1 MSNEL
6 RNFLALSYDELEQLN
21 LKAKEQRQKRVAVHK
36 IQEERIKYLTDEK
49 RIKAVTVLFSDLEGR
64 LHMLDYDKKFL
75 VKSWDNLTFDGS
87 SIRGFTAQR
96 ESDLRLAMDWAS
108 FYWAPADVFGSGKV
122 LVFGEVIDK
131 DGSPYSADIRGRL
144 KGFAGEMYKNEEY
157 TLNAANEIEGFL
169 FQGSD
174 AERRYNETGK
184 FEYVNT
190 GGYYHSLP
198 GDPLRT
204 FIDTTAEVQ
213 RAMGFQNEKDHP
225 EVAPSQ
231 FEINYGYGE
240 VVQAAD
246 QIQLYKLICRQVATR
261 MGLTACFLPKP
272 VVGVNG
278 NGMHTN
284 VSISK
289 GGKNIYWDPKGEE
302 KLSKFGWAF
311 VDRILTHGNDI
322 CLLLNASVNAYRR
335 LDPHFEAPNQL
346 KASPV
351 DRGSMIRIPIGNERS
366 MRVEVR
372 SVAPDA
378 NPYLVMYSIFRTG
391 IEGETAKIKNL
402 RQAERYLPDNVYL
415 ALDNFR
421 KADWTT
427 KLLGEDVKARYGAL
441 KQAAADRCAR
451 HSARLSKCRKCSTT
465 TRSTINSCG
474 ICFRQIPQGSGEWGG
489 SPVTKSTRFS
499 LVHSSHSRRRAHALN
514 RSGRLRHSWPL
525 LRPMPRRFLPYW
537 LRPSMLLR
545 CAQRCNRRTSPSP
558 QQRARSTAAS
568 SHRAF
573 RSWSWR
579 RSAFGSHGPYPG

>member
-1 MSNEL
+1 MTNEL
-6 RNFLALSYDELEQLN
+6 RNFLALSYDELEDLN
-21 LKAKEQRQKRVAVHK
+21 LEAKEQRKNRVAAHK

-75 VKSWDNLTFDGS
+75 IKSWDNLTFDGS

-96 ESDLRLAMDWAS
+96 ESDLRLAMDWGS
-108 FYWAPADVFGSGKV
+108 FYWAPADMFGSGKV
-122 LVFGEVIDK
+122 LVFGQVIDK
-131 DGSPYSADIRGRL
+131 DGSPYSADIRGVL
-144 KGFAGEMYKNEEY
+144 KGYAEQLHKKEGY

-169 FQGSD
+169 FKGAD
-174 AERRYNETGK
+174 AERRYHNNGG

-198 GDPLRT
+198 GDLLRT

-246 QIQLYKLICRQVATR
+246 QIQLYKLICRQVATK

-284 VSISK
+284 VSISES
-289 GGKNIYWDPKGEE
+289 GKNLCWDPKGEE

-311 VDRILTHGNDI
+311 VDRVLTHANDI
-322 CLLLNASVNAYRR
+322 CLLLNASVNSYRR
-335 LDPHFEAPNQL
+335 LDPHFEAPNQI

-351 DRGSMIRIPIGNERS
+351 DRGSMIRIPIGNEKS

-378 NPYLVMYSIFRTG
+378 NPYLVMYSIFKTG
-391 IEGETAKIKNL
+391 LDGDTAKIKNL
-402 RQAERYLPDNVYL
+402 RQAERYLPDNIYT
-415 ALDNFR
+415 ALENFE
-421 KADWTT
+421 KAEWTT
-427 KLLGEDVKARYGAL
+427 KLLGADVKGRYGDL
-441 KQAAADRCAR
+441 KRASADRC
-451 HSARLSKCRKCSTT
+451 
-465 TRSTINSCG
+465 
-474 ICFRQIPQGSGEWGG
+474 P
-489 SPVTKSTRFS
+489 
-499 LVHSSHSRRRAHALN
+499 RALGTFVKTPEVQYHHEVYN
-514 RSGRLRHSWPL
+514 Q
-525 LRPMPRRFLPYW
+525 FLW
-537 LRPSMLLR
+537 NL
-545 CAQRCNRRTSPSP
+545 
-558 QQRARSTAAS
+558 
-568 SHRAF
+568 F
-573 RSWSWR
+573 
-579 RSAFGSHGPYPG
+579 

>member
-1 MSNEL
+1 MSTEL
-6 RNFLALSYDELEQLN
+6 RNFLALPYDELEELN
-21 LKAKEQRQKRVAVHK
+21 LKAKKQRQDRVAAHK
-36 IQEERIKYLTDEK
+36 VQEERIKYLSDEK

-75 VKSWDNLTFDGS
+75 IKSWDNLTFDGS

-144 KGFAGEMYKNEEY
+144 KGFAGEMYKKEEY

-169 FQGSD
+169 FQGAD

-289 GGKNIYWDPKGEE
+289 GGKNIYWDPKGDE

-402 RQAERYLPDNVYL
+402 RQAERYLPDNIYL

-427 KLLGEDVKARYGAL
+427 QLLGEDVKARYGDL

-451 HSARLSKCRKCSTT
+451 QLGTFVKVPEVQYHHEVY
-465 TRSTINSCG
+465 N
-474 ICFRQIPQGSGEWGG
+474 Q
-489 SPVTKSTRFS
+489 
-499 LVHSSHSRRRAHALN
+499 
-514 RSGRLRHSWPL
+514 
-525 LRPMPRRFLPYW
+525 FLW
-537 LRPSMLLR
+537 NL
-545 CAQRCNRRTSPSP
+545 
-558 QQRARSTAAS
+558 
-568 SHRAF
+568 F
-573 RSWSWR
+573 
-579 RSAFGSHGPYPG
+579 

>member
-6 RNFLALSYDELEQLN
+6 RDFLAISYGDLEDLN
-21 LKAKEQRQKRVAVHK
+21 LKAKEQRKSRVAPHK

-75 VKSWDNLTFDGS
+75 ITNWDNLTFDGS

-96 ESDLRLAMDWAS
+96 ESDLRLSMDWGA

-122 LVFGEVIDK
+122 LVFGQVIDK
-131 DGSPYSADIRGRL
+131 DGSPYNADIRGVL
-144 KGFAGEMYKNEEY
+144 KAYADELHKREGY

-169 FQGSD
+169 FNGKD
-174 AERRYNETGK
+174 AESRYNETGK

-204 FIDTTAEVQ
+204 FIDTCAEVQ
-213 RAMGFQNEKDHP
+213 RSMGFQNEKDHP

-231 FEINYGYGE
+231 FEINYSYGE
-240 VVQAAD
+240 VVAAAD

-261 MGLTACFLPKP
+261 MGLTASFLPKP

-278 NGMHTN
+278 SGMHTN

-289 GGKNIYWDPKGEE
+289 GSKNMFWDPKGDE
-302 KLSKFGWAF
+302 KLSKFGWGF

-335 LDPHFEAPNQL
+335 LDPHFEAPNQI

-351 DRGSMIRIPIGNERS
+351 DRGSMIRIPIGNEKS

-372 SVAPDA
+372 SVSPDA
-378 NPYLVMYSIFRTG
+378 SPYLVLLSIFKTG
-391 IEGETAKIKNL
+391 LDGETARIKNL
-402 RQAERYLPDNVYL
+402 RQAERYLPDNIYT
-415 ALDNFR
+415 AMQDFR
-421 KADWTT
+421 KAEWTT
-427 KLLGEDVKARYGAL
+427 KLLGDDVKGRYADL
-441 KQAAADRCAR
+441 KQASADRCP
-451 HSARLSKCRKCSTT
+451 RLLGTFVKAPEVQYHHEVY
-465 TRSTINSCG
+465 N
-474 ICFRQIPQGSGEWGG
+474 Q
-489 SPVTKSTRFS
+489 
-499 LVHSSHSRRRAHALN
+499 
-514 RSGRLRHSWPL
+514 
-525 LRPMPRRFLPYW
+525 FLW
-537 LRPSMLLR
+537 NL
-545 CAQRCNRRTSPSP
+545 
-558 QQRARSTAAS
+558 
-568 SHRAF
+568 F
-573 RSWSWR
+573 
-579 RSAFGSHGPYPG
+579 

>member
-6 RNFLALSYDELEQLN
+6 RNFLTISYDELEDLN
-21 LKAKEQRQKRVAVHK
+21 LGAKEQRKNRTASHK
-36 IQEERIKYLTDEK
+36 IQEQRLKYLTDEK

-75 VKSWDNLTFDGS
+75 LKSWDNLTFDGS

-96 ESDLRLAMDWAS
+96 ESDLRLGIDWGA
-108 FYWAPADVFGSGKV
+108 FYWGPADVFGPGKV
-122 LVFGEVIDK
+122 LVFGDVIDK
-131 DGSPYSADIRGRL
+131 NGSPYVGDIRGIL
-144 KGFAGEMYKNEEY
+144 KLFADKLYEKQGY

-169 FQGSD
+169 FQGTD
-174 AERRYNETGK
+174 AERRYHETLK
-184 FEYVNT
+184 FDYVNT

-198 GDPLRT
+198 GDPLRQ

-240 VVQAAD
+240 VVAAAD

-289 GGKNIYWDPKGEE
+289 GGKNLFWDPKGEE
-302 KLSKFGWAF
+302 KLSDLGYQFI
-311 VDRILTHGNDI
+311 DRILTHGNDI
-322 CLLLNASVNAYRR
+322 CLLLNSSVNAFRR

-346 KASPV
+346 KASAV

-378 NPYLVMYSIFRTG
+378 NPYLVLYSIFKTG
-391 IEGETAKIKNL
+391 VDGTISRIKNL
-402 RQAERYLPDNVYL
+402 RQAERYLPDNIYT
-415 ALDNFR
+415 ALENFR
-421 KADWTT
+421 NAEWTT
-427 KLLGEDVKARYGAL
+427 TLLGADVKARYGDL
-441 KQAAADRCAR
+441 KQASADRCP
-451 HSARLSKCRKCSTT
+451 RLLGTFVKAPEVQYHHEDY
-465 TRSTINSCG
+465 N
-474 ICFRQIPQGSGEWGG
+474 Q
-489 SPVTKSTRFS
+489 
-499 LVHSSHSRRRAHALN
+499 
-514 RSGRLRHSWPL
+514 
-525 LRPMPRRFLPYW
+525 FLW
-537 LRPSMLLR
+537 NL
-545 CAQRCNRRTSPSP
+545 
-558 QQRARSTAAS
+558 
-568 SHRAF
+568 F
-573 RSWSWR
+573 
-579 RSAFGSHGPYPG
+579 